1 MLASQ
6 DNLPGRT
13 LIGIKVWSKG
23 IFKSLKTALMFA
35 TAKNNHSLNKG
46 DDAFAIISFYTSLY
60 KKGEVSWR
68 WLLERL
74 AFVGDDRIQYDNGVL
89 PAVLERE
96 FLEVQKILSE
106 GGDLSTLKCEEARK
120 ELVQFKYI
128 TQSKYVLFMRAN
140 ELLEKLN
147 LEEAFFAVIP
157 KGDSWKESYGA
168 RLFNLSA
175 VASPAREG
183 VAEALKPLLDSLAFK
198 VILSPIQSELK
209 KLLEVETFRL
219 SFDELRVL
227 VDKLEDIHRKLALGV
242 RVKSRKIAISSDLY
256 VLSQLPKITGIDI
269 DRLNGWSPTDKPK
282 DNYIGG
288 L

>member
-106 GGDLSTLKCEEARK
+106 GGDLSTLKCEEARR

-147 LEEAFFAVIP
+147 LEEAFFCCDP
-157 KGDSWKESYGA
+157 KRRQLERELRGKIIQSVRSSQSCPRWCSRGLKASVRQSRLQSDPLSY
-168 RLFNLSA
+168 
-175 VASPAREG
+175 PAR
-183 VAEALKPLLDSLAFK
+183 A
-198 VILSPIQSELK
+198 
-209 KLLEVETFRL
+209 
-219 SFDELRVL
+219 
-227 VDKLEDIHRKLALGV
+227 
-242 RVKSRKIAISSDLY
+242 
-256 VLSQLPKITGIDI
+256 
-269 DRLNGWSPTDKPK
+269 
-282 DNYIGG
+282 
-288 L
+288 